1 MSAPNHDILARSTP
15 SHSSGFRRVKIA
27 LATEHQRRMI
37 YQVRHDI
44 YAAELAQHPRN
55 NRGRLSDPLDAF
67 NVYLTA
73 TVGDELVGF
82 ISVTPPGRGAY
93 SIDKYVQRDQL
104 PFLFDDTLYEVR
116 LLTV

>member
-1 MSAPNHDILARSTP
+1 MNTPSHDIFARSTASP
-15 SHSSGFRRVKIA
+15 SSGFGRVKIA
-27 LATEHQRRMI
+27 LSTERQRRMI

-55 NRGRLSDPLDAF
+55 DHGRLSDPLDAF

-73 TVGDELVGF
+73 TVGNELVGF

-93 SIDKYVQRDQL
+93 SIDKYVPRDQL
-104 PFLFDDTLYEVR
+104 PFPFDDTLYEVR
-116 LLTV
+116 